1 MLALGAK
8 LLPILEDTPTSNKN
22 GTAVADIVT
31 GVYIDVDSGSEVG
44 VAVVG
49 VGLRYGVWQWWCP
62 QSKTWLTFVGDIYY
76 GVVVPKDPLVQ
87 KATLLAG
94 DCRVPFLPMW
104 NFNTLKDTRGFY
116 RPASD
121 VPYITILGWNNTGVT
136 RGKSARYGIDA
147 SYYNLS
153 DTDEFSGV
161 IGTDTIEVISVDDPT
176 AVRISGSGSG
186 TYLSVDYLQLSPYVQ
201 IVQPQ
206 FVSLTDTDNAYLVS
220 ITVLVLNPKDIGAE
234 SIGLLNSSAVTLVND
249 TLAIV
254 TVNHTQEKI
263 LLDRYVYVNDSGEP
277 YSYLHMYSDDAN
289 NVTIEAFQALL
300 MQVVYGDVAV
310 EIDNSTR
317 YVTIEVD
324 DGTIVTTVQTEVHIV
339 LFDAYDPV
347 ISNSLTSFNFTE
359 DSTSPV
365 PLVSPSLTLSDL
377 DNNVYFLMG
386 NATISLTPIPASSD
400 ENVSVDIS
408 SYPSLIQ
415 RYDPITGVLVV
426 SGAAPVSTYQSTLR
440 SAQYHNTTDEPE
452 PGPQDSLYWGD

>member
-1 MLALGAK
+1 M
-8 LLPILEDTPTSNKN
+8 
-22 GTAVADIVT
+22 
-31 GVYIDVDSGSEVG
+31 
-44 VAVVG
+44 
-49 VGLRYGVWQWWCP
+49 
-62 QSKTWLTFVGDIYY
+62 
-76 GVVVPKDPLVQ
+76 
-87 KATLLAG
+87 
-94 DCRVPFLPMW
+94 
-104 NFNTLKDTRGFY
+104 
-116 RPASD
+116 
-121 VPYITILGWNNTGVT
+121 
-136 RGKSARYGIDA
+136 
-147 SYYNLS
+147 
-153 DTDEFSGV
+153 
-161 IGTDTIEVISVDDPT
+161 
-176 AVRISGSGSG
+176 
-186 TYLSVDYLQLSPYVQ
+186 
-201 IVQPQ
+201 
-206 FVSLTDTDNAYLVS
+206 S

-254 TVNHTQEKI
+254 TVNHIQEKI
-263 LLDRYVYVNDSGEP
+263 QLDRYVYINDSGEP

-300 MQVVYGDVAV
+300 MQVVYGDVAM

-324 DGTIVTTVQTEVHIV
+324 DGTIVTTVQTEVHVV

-408 SYPSLIQ
+408 SYPSLTQ

-426 SGAAPVSTYQSTLR
+426 SGAAPVSTYQSILR

-452 PGPQDSLYWGD
+452 PGPRTASLGVTDLGGRASNVVKVVVINNDPPEVTTPNVTFLFIQGSPLSPYPMEWS